1 MRLNYTRPIL
11 LILVAITAKS
21 LVEWIGLMAGM
32 EPIVAENIGFMAM
45 IVAGIATYLTFVK
58 QRRK

>member
-1 MRLNYTRPIL
+1 
-11 LILVAITAKS
+11 
-21 LVEWIGLMAGM
+21 MAGM